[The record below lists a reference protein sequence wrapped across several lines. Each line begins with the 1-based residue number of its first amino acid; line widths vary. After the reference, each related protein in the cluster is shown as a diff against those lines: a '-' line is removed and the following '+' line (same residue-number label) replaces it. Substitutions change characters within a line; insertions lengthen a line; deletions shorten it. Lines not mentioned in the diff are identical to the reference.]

1 MTTHHHHG
9 GTTHSHLATTAEDHS
24 DLGEHDCSQYA
35 RPTELHWYN
44 DAGHGWLAVTV
55 RDLLDSG
62 VAPDISSYSYHDR
75 VTAMVYLEEDCDAPR
90 YLESLGFTWESAGEI
105 SKNNH
110 VNGDSFIRKLRNF
123 ALGEVMGR

>member
-1 MTTHHHHG
+1 M
-9 GTTHSHLATTAEDHS
+9 E
-24 DLGEHDCSQYA
+24 
-35 RPTELHWYN
+35 RPKELHWYN
-44 DAGHGWLAVTV
+44 DGGHGWLAVSV

-75 VTAMVYLEEDCDAPR
+75 QTAMVYLEEDCDAPR
-90 YLESLGFTWESAGEI
+90 YLGALGFTPESAGDI

-123 ALGEVMGR
+123 APGEVGAQER